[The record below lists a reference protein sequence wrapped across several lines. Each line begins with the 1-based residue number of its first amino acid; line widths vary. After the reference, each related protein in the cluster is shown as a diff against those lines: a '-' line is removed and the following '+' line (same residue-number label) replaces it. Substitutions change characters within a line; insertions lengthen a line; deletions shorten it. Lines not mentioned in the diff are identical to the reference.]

1 MRIIAG
7 IRHRFLCHRS
17 VLCILFMLAVLPVVR
32 PCVAQGASQEMNRVM
47 QERSRVENNLR
58 DLKKQLSEYQL
69 KLSKTTKDEASS
81 IKALNNIRSQILVY
95 ERLIREN
102 QSYLNTL
109 DRQIESLGKELDVN
123 RQNYGRVSS
132 DFSKLAVAAYKRG
145 GNRDAETVLSSGS
158 MNEVLVRARY
168 MGFMS
173 KSVRYKVN
181 DLQQTAEQIQS
192 TQANLQESYRQKEAA
207 MKVQQAQLSDF
218 ASKKKEKETVLNTIK
233 QDKTTYTSKI
243 TEVRR
248 KQREL
253 QSRIESLIM
262 AQQVIIQKEQERAR
276 LAALARQRA
285 RQARLA
291 ETRRQ
296 QAKVAAAQRQARIA
310 ESQRLATLAEMQRQ
324 AKVAEAQRQAR
335 LAEIKRLTAERQR
348 QESAATKARLEKR
361 LVQLRR
367 ELREQ
372 PTDIRMPVVSQREP
386 LAVQA
391 PPSVQDTPETRVPE
405 TVRTP
410 VREEPLQEPVVD
422 IEESQIERVSANFDT
437 SVGRLPW
444 PVKGVVVRRFGTSR
458 DKDLNIVT
466 TSNGI
471 DISVP
476 SNTPVRTVS
485 GGKVAQIAYLP
496 TFGNVVIIRHPKSY
510 LTVYANL
517 SRVSVAKGEVI
528 RSGQTLGTSGTMPE
542 GGSVVH
548 FEVWKG
554 KVKQNPERWL
564 R

>member
-1 MRIIAG
+1 
-7 IRHRFLCHRS
+7 
-17 VLCILFMLAVLPVVR
+17 MLAVLPVVR

-58 DLKKQLSEYQL
+58 DLKKQLSEYQQ

-145 GNRDAETVLSSGS
+145 GNRDAETVLSSAS
-158 MNEVLVRARY
+158 MNEALVRARY

-291 ETRRQ
+291 EARRQ
-296 QAKVAAAQRQARIA
+296 QAKVAAVQRQARIA
-310 ESQRLATLAEMQRQ
+310 ESQRLARLAEMQRL
-324 AKVAEAQRQAR
+324 AKVAEAQRQAK

-348 QESAATKARLEKR
+348 QESAAAKARLEKR

-367 ELREQ
+367 ELRDQ
-372 PTDIRMPVVSQREP
+372 PTDIRMPVVGQREP

-391 PPSVQDTPETRVPE
+391 PPSVQETPAETRAPETARIPE
-405 TVRTP
+405 
-410 VREEPLQEPVVD
+410 REEPLQEPVVNL
-422 IEESQIERVSANFDT
+422 EETQIERVSANFDT

-444 PVKGVVVRRFGTSR
+444 PVKGVVVRRFGTSKDR
-458 DKDLNIVT
+458 DLNIVT
-466 TSNGI
+466 TNNGI

-485 GGKVAQIAYLP
+485 GGKVAQVAYLP

-528 RSGQTLGTSGTMPE
+528 RSGQTLGASGTMPE

-548 FEVWKG
+548 FEIWKG